1 MIGAAAASQ
10 NASASRRSASGRPGT
25 LRRDPVTL
33 VIVAATLLA
42 LGLRLWQLLRPG
54 YLLGLTEYDDGPY
67 FGSAVRLVQGVLPY
81 RGFILVQPPGITLLM
96 VPAALAGKL
105 AGTAWGLAAG
115 RILTTLAC
123 TAGVPLAG
131 LLVRHRGVVATTVAC
146 GLLAVYPDSVAS
158 AHTVLVEPWLTAFC
172 LAGAVAVFDGD
183 RLVSGRRLAWG
194 GAAFGF
200 AGAVES
206 WAIVPVLVVLAL
218 CFSRPRARLRRA
230 GVFTAGAA
238 VGFALPVLPFAAA
251 APVRF
256 YQSLVVAQ
264 VGPRAGVTRVPVFA
278 RLAEMAGLSYA
289 HRPAHGTVE
298 LAAAALVL
306 LTVGGLAAAALAARR
321 APTALEWFAV
331 AATAL
336 VVVMFLWPSQFH
348 YHFCAFLAPF
358 LGLAIALPV
367 GVLAGQPGRP
377 WPRWA
382 AAGLTA
388 ALIAVFAVIGFR
400 AESMLRPDVTPA
412 TIAAAGRLIPPGSC
426 VVTDEVSL
434 TLLADRFTSAAPGC
448 SQVVDGLGTDLA
460 LSGGLKPATG
470 AGRVPAVAAVWRQAF
485 DRAQFIWL
493 SRLSRRRIAW
503 SPALRAYFAS
513 HFTRVLTDRRGDALY
528 RRGGAPDGPAAPLAP
543 GASGSPRAQRNA
555 QISAAAGSRRSSRP
569 G

>member
-1 MIGAAAASQ
+1 
-10 NASASRRSASGRPGT
+10 
-25 LRRDPVTL
+25 
-33 VIVAATLLA
+33 
-42 LGLRLWQLLRPG
+42 
-54 YLLGLTEYDDGPY
+54 
-67 FGSAVRLVQGVLPY
+67 
-81 RGFILVQPPGITLLM
+81 
-96 VPAALAGKL
+96 
-105 AGTAWGLAAG
+105 
-115 RILTTLAC
+115 
-123 TAGVPLAG
+123 
-131 LLVRHRGVVATTVAC
+131 
-146 GLLAVYPDSVAS
+146 
-158 AHTVLVEPWLTAFC
+158 
-172 LAGAVAVFDGD
+172 
-183 RLVSGRRLAWG
+183 
-194 GAAFGF
+194 
-200 AGAVES
+200 
-206 WAIVPVLVVLAL
+206 VLVVLAL
-218 CFSRPRARLRRA
+218 CFTRPGARLRRA

-238 VGFALPVLPFAAA
+238 AGFALPVLPFAAA

-278 RLAEMAGLSYA
+278 RLAEMAGLTYA
-289 HRPAHGTVE
+289 HRPAPGIVE
-298 LAAAALVL
+298 LTAAALVL

-321 APTALEWFAV
+321 APTPLEWFA
-331 AATAL
+331 AATTAL
-336 VVVMFLWPSQFH
+336 VVAMFLWPSQFH

-358 LGLAIALPV
+358 LGLAIALPA
-367 GVLAGQPGRP
+367 GALAGQPGRP

-382 AAGLTA
+382 AASLMA

-400 AESMLRPDVTPA
+400 AESKLKPDVTPA

-528 RRGGAPDGPAAPLAP
+528 RRAGAPDGPAAPSHRGVRVTP
-543 GASGSPRAQRNA
+543 GAT
-555 QISAAAGSRRSSRP
+555 
-569 G
+569 